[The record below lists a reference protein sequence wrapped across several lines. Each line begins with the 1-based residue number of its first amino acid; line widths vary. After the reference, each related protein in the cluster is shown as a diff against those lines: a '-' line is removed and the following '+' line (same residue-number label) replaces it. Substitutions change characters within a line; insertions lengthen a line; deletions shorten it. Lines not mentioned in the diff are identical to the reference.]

1 MQYNINHDKK
11 QSELDKIPIDN
22 LLLIVEIRFIN

>member
-1 MQYNINHDKK
+1 MQYNTNHDKK

-22 LLLIVEIRFIN
+22 LLLIVEIRIII